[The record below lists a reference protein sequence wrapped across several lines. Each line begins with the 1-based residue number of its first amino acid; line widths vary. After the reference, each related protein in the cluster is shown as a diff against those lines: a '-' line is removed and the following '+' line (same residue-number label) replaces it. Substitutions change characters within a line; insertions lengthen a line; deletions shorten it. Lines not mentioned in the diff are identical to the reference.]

1 MARPMKDG
9 VDYFPLDVNVDKKF
23 RFVEA
28 KFGIVGFGVIVK
40 LFQLI
45 YAENGYYC
53 EWDEDTA
60 LIMAAENSCQKY
72 PLSIDDVQDIISE
85 AISRGIFDKGMYD
98 TYGILTSKGIQRR
111 YLEMTKRRS
120 RVDVEQRYLLICI
133 PEKTVNVYINGVNV
147 NTNSKNVDNN
157 SQSKVKES
165 KVNKSKVK
173 ETIEAPP
180 VAVPQSLIDH
190 YQENISC
197 NFITSIELDNLEF
210 WLTRVDADM
219 IEWAIREAAEHNKR
233 NWKYIEGILRNHF
246 NAGRTT
252 LEQVQD
258 AQRNFKRHDA
268 DLGVYKDDN
277 LDYDELE
284 KIMQEKM

>member
-23 RFVEA
+23 RLVEA

-98 TYGILTSKGIQRR
+98 KYGILTSKGIQRR

-133 PEKTVNVYINGVNV
+133 PEKTVNAYINGVNV
-147 NTNSKNVDNN
+147 NTNSKNADNN

-173 ETIEAPP
+173 KTIEAPP
-180 VAVPQSLIDH
+180 VAVPQNIIDTF
-190 YQENISC
+190 QNNIAPLTP
-197 NFITSIELDNLEF
+197 IVMQAIAD
-210 WLTRVDADM
+210 WLGDVDAGM

-252 LEQVQD
+252 LSQVQD
-258 AQRNFKRHDA
+258 AQRNFKRQDA
-268 DLGVYKDDN
+268 DLGVYDDN
-277 LDYDELE
+277 LDYAELE

>member
-111 YLEMTKRRS
+111 YFEMTKRRS

-147 NTNSKNVDNN
+147 NTNSKNADNN

-165 KVNKSKVK
+165 KVKESKVK

-180 VAVPQSLIDH
+180 VAVPQSLIDL
-190 YQENISC
+190 YQENISR

-210 WLTRVDADM
+210 WLTRVDADV

-233 NWKYIEGILRNHF
+233 NWRYIEAILNNHF
-246 NAGRTT
+246 NAGHTSMAAIN
-252 LEQVQD
+252 E
-258 AQRNFKRHDA
+258 AQRNFRKPETKI
-268 DLGVYKDDN
+268 YNDN
-277 LDYDELE
+277 DVDYDELE
-284 KIMQEKM
+284 RIMRGNM

>member
-9 VDYFPLDVNVDKKF
+9 VDYFPLDVSVDKKF
-23 RFVEA
+23 RLVEA
-28 KFGIVGFGVIVK
+28 KFGIVGFGIIVK

-72 PLSIDDVQDIISE
+72 QLSIDDVQSIIGE
-85 AISRGIFDKGMYD
+85 AIARGIFDKEMYD
-98 TYGILTSKGIQRR
+98 TYSILTSKGIQCR

-120 RVDVEQRYLLICI
+120 RVDVEEKYLLVRI
-133 PEKTVNVYINGVNV
+133 PEKAVNVYINGVNV
-147 NTNSKNVDNN
+147 NINSKNVNNN

-173 ETIEAPP
+173 ESNMPSAALQNI
-180 VAVPQSLIDH
+180 IDL
-190 YQENISC
+190 YQENISH
-197 NFITSIELDNLEF
+197 NFITPIEFNNLQF
-210 WLTRVDADM
+210 WLERVDADM
-219 IEWAIREAAEHNKR
+219 LEWAIKEAVGNNKR
-233 NWKYIEGILRNHF
+233 TWKYIEAILNNHF

-252 LEQVQD
+252 LAAVQD
-258 AQRNFKRHDA
+258 CQRHFKAQKDA
-268 DLGVYKDDN
+268 PQSVYDDSGVN
-277 LDYDELE
+277 YDELE
-284 KIMQEKM
+284 KIMREKL

>member
-23 RFVEA
+23 RLVEA

-72 PLSIDDVQDIISE
+72 PLSIDDVQSIISE

-120 RVDVEQRYLLICI
+120 RVDVEQRYLLIRI
-133 PEKTVNVYINGVNV
+133 PEKVVNVYINGVNV

-157 SQSKVKES
+157 SQSKAKES

-180 VAVPQSLIDH
+180 VAVPQNIIDAF
-190 YQENISC
+190 QNNIAPLTP
-197 NFITSIELDNLEF
+197 IVMQAIADWLDD
-210 WLTRVDADM
+210 VDADM

-252 LEQVQD
+252 LAQVQD
-258 AQRNFKRHDA
+258 AQRNFKRSDA
-268 DLGVYKDDN
+268 DLGVYKDDG

>member
-23 RFVEA
+23 RLVEA

-173 ETIEAPP
+173 EIIEAPP
-180 VAVPQSLIDH
+180 VAVPQNIIDTF
-190 YQENISC
+190 QNNIAPLTP
-197 NFITSIELDNLEF
+197 IVMQAIEDWLDD
-210 WLTRVDADM
+210 VDADM

-258 AQRNFKRHDA
+258 A
-268 DLGVYKDDN
+268 
-277 LDYDELE
+277 
-284 KIMQEKM
+284 

>member
-23 RFVEA
+23 RLVEA

-72 PLSIDDVQDIISE
+72 PLSIDDVQSIISE
-85 AISRGIFDKGMYD
+85 AISRGVFDKGMYD

-120 RVDVEQRYLLICI
+120 RVDVEQRYLLIRI
-133 PEKTVNVYINGVNV
+133 PEKVVNVYINGVNV

-180 VAVPQSLIDH
+180 VAVPQNIIDAF
-190 YQENISC
+190 QNNIAPLTP
-197 NFITSIELDNLEF
+197 IVMQAIADWLDD
-210 WLTRVDADM
+210 VDADM

-252 LEQVQD
+252 LAQVQD
-258 AQRNFKRHDA
+258 AQRNFKRPDV
-268 DLGVYKDDN
+268 DLGVYKDDD

>member
-180 VAVPQSLIDH
+180 VAVPQNIIDTF
-190 YQENISC
+190 QNNIAPLTP
-197 NFITSIELDNLEF
+197 IVMQAIAD
-210 WLTRVDADM
+210 WLGDVDADM

-252 LEQVQD
+252 LAQVED
-258 AQRNFKRHDA
+258 AQRNFKRPDA

-277 LDYDELE
+277 LDYAELE

>member
-72 PLSIDDVQDIISE
+72 PLSIDDVQNIISE
-85 AISRGIFDKGMYD
+85 AIIRCIFDKGMYD

-120 RVDVEQRYLLICI
+120 RVDVEQKYLLISI
-133 PEKTVNVYINGVNV
+133 PEKVVNVYINGVNV

-180 VAVPQSLIDH
+180 VAVPQNIIDAF
-190 YQENISC
+190 QNNIAPLTP
-197 NFITSIELDNLEF
+197 IVMQAIADWLDD
-210 WLTRVDADM
+210 VDADM

-258 AQRNFKRHDA
+258 AQRNFKRPDA
-268 DLGVYKDDN
+268 DLGVYDDN
-277 LDYDELE
+277 LDYAELE

>member
-23 RFVEA
+23 RLVEA

-72 PLSIDDVQDIISE
+72 PLSIDDVQSIISE

-180 VAVPQSLIDH
+180 VAVPQNIIDAF
-190 YQENISC
+190 QNNIAPLTP
-197 NFITSIELDNLEF
+197 IVMQAIAD
-210 WLTRVDADM
+210 WLNDVDADM

-252 LEQVQD
+252 LAQVQD
-258 AQRNFKRHDA
+258 AQRNFKRPDA
-268 DLGVYKDDN
+268 DLGVYKDDD

>member
-147 NTNSKNVDNN
+147 NTNSKNADNN

-165 KVNKSKVK
+165 KVNKRKVK
-173 ETIEAPP
+173 ETIEAPS
-180 VAVPQSLIDH
+180 VAVPQNIIDAF
-190 YQENISC
+190 QNNIAPLTP
-197 NFITSIELDNLEF
+197 IVMQAIADWLDD
-210 WLTRVDADM
+210 VDADM

-252 LEQVQD
+252 LSQVQD
-258 AQRNFKRHDA
+258 AQRNFKRPDA
-268 DLGVYKDDN
+268 DLGVYS
-277 LDYDELE
+277 LITL
-284 KIMQEKM
+284 

>member
-23 RFVEA
+23 RLVEA

-72 PLSIDDVQDIISE
+72 PLSIDDVQSIISE

-98 TYGILTSKGIQRR
+98 TYGILTSKGIQCR

-120 RVDVEQRYLLICI
+120 RVDVEQRYLLIRI
-133 PEKTVNVYINGVNV
+133 PEKVVNVYINGVNV

-180 VAVPQSLIDH
+180 VAVPQNIIDTF
-190 YQENISC
+190 QNNIAPLTP
-197 NFITSIELDNLEF
+197 IVMQAIEDWLDD
-210 WLTRVDADM
+210 VDADM

-252 LEQVQD
+252 YEQVQD
-258 AQRNFKRHDA
+258 AQRNFKRPDA

>member
-23 RFVEA
+23 RLVEA

-72 PLSIDDVQDIISE
+72 PLSIDDVQNIIRE
-85 AISRGIFDKGMYD
+85 ALTRGIFDMGMFAQYS
-98 TYGILTSKGIQRR
+98 ILTSKGIQRR

-120 RVDVEQRYLLICI
+120 RVDIEQRYLLIRI
-133 PEKTVNVYINGVNV
+133 PEKVVNVYINGVNV
-147 NTNSKNVDNN
+147 NTNPKNVDNN

-180 VAVPQSLIDH
+180 VAVPQNIIDAF
-190 YQENISC
+190 QNNIAPLTP
-197 NFITSIELDNLEF
+197 IVMQAIAD
-210 WLTRVDADM
+210 WLNDVDADM

-252 LEQVQD
+252 YEQVKD
-258 AQRNFKRHDA
+258 AQRNFKRPDA
-268 DLGVYKDDN
+268 DLGVYDDN
-277 LDYDELE
+277 LDYAELE

>member
-147 NTNSKNVDNN
+147 NTNSKNADNN

-165 KVNKSKVK
+165 KVNKRKVK
-173 ETIEAPP
+173 ETIEAPS
-180 VAVPQSLIDH
+180 VAVPQNIIDAF
-190 YQENISC
+190 QNNIAPLTP
-197 NFITSIELDNLEF
+197 IVMQAIADWLDD
-210 WLTRVDADM
+210 VDAEM

-252 LEQVQD
+252 LSQVQD
-258 AQRNFKRHDA
+258 AQRNFKRPDA

-277 LDYDELE
+277 LDYAELE

>member
-180 VAVPQSLIDH
+180 VAVPQNIIDTF
-190 YQENISC
+190 QNNIAPLTP
-197 NFITSIELDNLEF
+197 IVMQAIAD
-210 WLTRVDADM
+210 WLGDVDAEM

-252 LEQVQD
+252 LSQVQD
-258 AQRNFKRHDA
+258 AQRNFKRPDA

-277 LDYDELE
+277 IDYAELE